1 VAARGARAAA
11 DEDALSVTPRPF
23 QDADT
28 GWYDAVSGRRGDDIL
43 MLDSSIFRDQMTV
56 RRLRLAAGL
65 IMLCYLALHL
75 SMHALGNVSFEAM
88 QWGTRIHDF
97 VWHSTPGTVALYGAF
112 AIHFTLALYALY
124 ARRSF
129 RMGTGELVRLLLGF
143 SILPLLLHHF
153 AAGRYVYSAFDVTRR
168 YDVVLTVYFSFVPFW
183 GWRQIIVLL
192 IAWTHGCLGVHYW
205 LCARSN
211 YHKFAPVLLTSATLL
226 PVLALLGIWQGTHQ
240 VFAQWQLHPE
250 WLQIAVREGH
260 VRDPSV
266 NGPSW
271 NLEVQLYWIY
281 VVLLALVFVARAAR
295 WLIERRRG
303 LISIAYPGGRAVR
316 VPIGC
321 SVLDASRQAGI
332 SHAAICGG
340 RGRCT
345 TCRIRVLRG
354 VDKLPRAAASEQ
366 AALGRLLAGP
376 SVRLACQ
383 LHPDSD
389 IAVLPLLPPDI
400 GASESHR
407 RDYSEASDIERF
419 VAIMFVDI
427 RRSTALVEKRLPYDV
442 VFLLNH
448 FFDAVGGAVVD
459 TGGMPNQF
467 VGDGMMAIFGI
478 HAGPREACSQ
488 ALVAAQLMHS
498 RLADLNRTLADELP
512 EPIAIGVGLHAG
524 NVILGELG
532 YRDRFLLTAIG
543 DSVHVAARLQDLTK
557 DYGCQLVVSD
567 IVATTAGVEMNG
579 FPVREVSVRGRA
591 EPLAVRIVGAMN
603 ELVA

>member
-11 DEDALSVTPRPF
+11 GNA
-23 QDADT
+23 
-28 GWYDAVSGRRGDDIL
+28 GGRVPPEHDSRGDEIQ
-43 MLDSSIFRDQMTV
+43 MLDSSIFRDQMTI
-56 RRLRLAAGL
+56 RRLRLSAGL
-65 IMLCYLALHL
+65 IMLCYLTLHL
-75 SMHALGNVSFEAM
+75 SMHALGNVSLEAM

-97 VWHSTPGTVALYGAF
+97 VWHSTLGTIALYGAF

-129 RMGTGELVRLLLGF
+129 RMGAGELVRLLLGF

-153 AAGRYVYSAFDVTRR
+153 AAGRYVYSTFDVARR

-183 GWRQIIVLL
+183 GWRQITVLL
-192 IAWTHGCLGVHYW
+192 VAWTHGCLGVHYW
-205 LCARSN
+205 LRARSD

-240 VFAQWQLHPE
+240 VLAQWQLHPE
-250 WLQIAVREGH
+250 WLQMTVLEGH

-295 WLIERRRG
+295 WLVERRRG
-303 LISIAYPGGRAVR
+303 LINIAYPGGRVVR
-316 VPIGC
+316 VPAGYA
-321 SVLDASRQAGI
+321 VLDASRHAGI
-332 SHAAICGG
+332 PHAAICGG

-354 VDKLPRAAASEQ
+354 VVTLPPPSASEQ
-366 AALGRLLAGP
+366 AVLGRLLAGP
-376 SVRLACQ
+376 SVRLGCQ
-383 LHPDSD
+383 LRPRSD

-400 GASESHR
+400 GASESRR
-407 RDYSEASDIERF
+407 RDYSETSDIERF

-448 FFDAVGGAVVD
+448 FFDAVAGAVVD

-467 VGDGMMAIFGI
+467 IGDGMMAIFGI
-478 HAGPREACSQ
+478 HAGAHEACSQ
-488 ALVAAQLMHS
+488 ALVAAQLIHS
-498 RLADLNRTLADELP
+498 RLADMNRTLADELP

-543 DSVHVAARLQDLTK
+543 DPVHVAARLQDLTK

-567 IVATTAGVEMNG
+567 IVATAAGVEMSR
-579 FPVREVSVRGRA
+579 FPVREVNVRGRV

>member
-1 VAARGARAAA
+1 M
-11 DEDALSVTPRPF
+11 
-23 QDADT
+23 
-28 GWYDAVSGRRGDDIL
+28 I
-43 MLDSSIFRDQMTV
+43 DSSIFRDQMTV

-65 IMLCYLALHL
+65 VMLSYLTLHL

-97 VWHSTPGTVALYGAF
+97 IWHSVPGTIALYGAF
-112 AIHFTLALYALY
+112 AIHFSLAFYALY

-129 RMGTGELVRLLLGF
+129 RIGGGELVRLVLGF

-183 GWRQIIVLL
+183 GWRQVTVLL
-192 IAWTHGCLGVHYW
+192 VAWTHGCLGVHYW
-205 LCARSN
+205 LRARSR
-211 YHKFAPVLLTSATLL
+211 YHKFAPILLTSATLL
-226 PVLALLGIWQGTHQ
+226 PVLALLGIWQGSRQ
-240 VFAQWQLHPE
+240 VLAQWQLHPE
-250 WLQIAVREGH
+250 WLQMTVRDGH

-281 VVLLALVFVARAAR
+281 VVLLALVFVAWAER
-295 WLIERRRG
+295 WLVERRRG
-303 LISIAYPGGRAVR
+303 LINIAYPGGRVVR
-316 VPIGC
+316 VPMGYA
-321 SVLDASRQAGI
+321 VLDASRHAGI
-332 SHAAICGG
+332 PHAAICGG

-354 VDKLPRAAASEQ
+354 VDTLPPPSASEQ
-366 AALGRLLAGP
+366 ALLDRLHAGP

-383 LHPDSD
+383 LRPRSD
-389 IAVLPLLPPDI
+389 TAVLPLLPPGA
-400 GASESHR
+400 GASDTR
-407 RDYSEASDIERF
+407 LRDDSEASDIERF
-419 VAIMFVDI
+419 VAIMFVDM
-427 RRSTALVEKRLPYDV
+427 RKSTALVEKRLPYDV

-448 FFDAVGGAVVD
+448 FFDAVVGAVVN

-467 VGDGMMAIFGI
+467 FGDGMMAIFGI
-478 HAGPREACSQ
+478 QAGPREACSQ
-488 ALVAAQLMHS
+488 ALVAAQLIHS
-498 RLADLNRTLADELP
+498 RLADMNRTLADELP

-524 NVILGELG
+524 SVILGELG
-532 YRDRFLLTAIG
+532 YRDHFVLTAIG
-543 DSVHVAARLQDLTK
+543 DSVHVAARLQELTK

-567 IVATTAGVEMNG
+567 IVAATAGVEMSG
-579 FPVREVSVRGRA
+579 FPVRDVNVRGRA

>member
-1 VAARGARAAA
+1 M
-11 DEDALSVTPRPF
+11 
-23 QDADT
+23 
-28 GWYDAVSGRRGDDIL
+28 I
-43 MLDSSIFRDQMTV
+43 DSSIFRDQMTI

-65 IMLCYLALHL
+65 IMLSYLTLHL
-75 SMHALGNVSFEAM
+75 SMHALGNASFEAM
-88 QWGTRIHDF
+88 QWGTRIHEF
-97 VWHSTPGTVALYGAF
+97 IWHSVLGTIVLYGAF
-112 AIHFTLALYALY
+112 ATHFSLAFYALY

-129 RMGTGELVRLLLGF
+129 RIGAGELVRLVLGF

-183 GWRQIIVLL
+183 GWRQVTVLL
-192 IAWTHGCLGVHYW
+192 VAWTHGCLGVHYW
-205 LCARSN
+205 LRARSN

-226 PVLALLGIWQGTHQ
+226 PVLALLGIWHGTRQ
-240 VFAQWQLHPE
+240 VLEQWQLHPD
-250 WLQIAVREGH
+250 WLQMTVRDGH

-271 NLEVQLYWIY
+271 DLEVQLYWIY
-281 VVLLALVFVARAAR
+281 VVLLALVFVAWAAR
-295 WLIERRRG
+295 WLVERRRG
-303 LISIAYPGGRAVR
+303 LINIAYPGGRVVR
-316 VPIGC
+316 VPVGYA
-321 SVLDASRQAGI
+321 VLDASRRASI
-332 SHAAICGG
+332 PHAAICGG

-354 VDKLPRAAASEQ
+354 VDALPPPSASEQ
-366 AALGRLLAGP
+366 ALLDRLHAGP

-383 LHPDSD
+383 LHPCSD
-389 IAVLPLLPPDI
+389 TAVLPLLPPDI
-400 GASESHR
+400 GASETRR
-407 RDYSEASDIERF
+407 RDYSEAPESERF
-419 VAIMFVDI
+419 VAVMFVDI
-427 RRSTALVEKRLPYDV
+427 RRSTALVEQRLPYDV

-448 FFDAVGGAVVD
+448 FFDAVAGAVVD

-478 HAGPREACSQ
+478 HTGPREACSQ
-488 ALVAAQLMHS
+488 ALVAAQLIHS
-498 RLADLNRTLADELP
+498 RLADMNRTLADELP
-512 EPIAIGVGLHAG
+512 EPIEIGVGLHAG

-543 DSVHVAARLQDLTK
+543 DSVHVAARLQELTK

-567 IVATTAGVEMNG
+567 IVAATAGVEMSG
-579 FPVREVSVRGRA
+579 FPVHKVNIRGRG
-591 EPLAVRIVGAMN
+591 EPLAVRIIGAMN

>member
-1 VAARGARAAA
+1 
-11 DEDALSVTPRPF
+11 
-23 QDADT
+23 
-28 GWYDAVSGRRGDDIL
+28 
-43 MLDSSIFRDQMTV
+43 MLDTNILRDQMTV

-65 IMLCYLALHL
+65 IMLCYLTLHFI
-75 SMHALGNVSFEAM
+75 MHALGNVSLEAM

-97 VWHSTPGTVALYGAF
+97 VWHSTPGTIVLYGAF

-129 RMGTGELVRLLLGF
+129 RMGAGELVRLLLGF

-183 GWRQIIVLL
+183 GWRQVTVLL
-192 IAWTHGCLGVHYW
+192 VAWSHGCLGVHYW
-205 LCARSN
+205 LRARSS
-211 YHKFAPVLLTSATLL
+211 YHRFATALLTSAVLL
-226 PVLALLGIWQGTHQ
+226 PVLALLGIWQGARQ
-240 VFAQWQLHPE
+240 VLAQWQLHPD
-250 WLQIAVREGH
+250 WLQMALRDGH

-281 VVLLALVFVARAAR
+281 IVLLALVFVAWAAR
-295 WLIERRRG
+295 WLVERRRG
-303 LISIAYPGGRAVR
+303 LINVVYPGGRVVR
-316 VPIGC
+316 VPVGYPL
-321 SVLDASRQAGI
+321 LDASRRAGI
-332 SHAAICGG
+332 PHAAICGG

-354 VDKLPRAAASEQ
+354 ADTLPPPSASEQ
-366 AALGRLLAGP
+366 AVLARLLVGP

-383 LHPDSD
+383 LRPRRD

-400 GASESHR
+400 SASESR
-407 RDYSEASDIERF
+407 QRDYSEVSDIERF

-427 RRSTALVEKRLPYDV
+427 RNSTALVEKRLPYDV

-448 FFDAVGGAVVD
+448 FFDAVAGAVAD

-467 VGDGMMAIFGI
+467 LGDGMMAIFGT

-488 ALVAAQLMHS
+488 ALGAAQLIHR
-498 RLADLNRTLADELP
+498 RLGDMNRTLADELP

-524 NVILGELG
+524 SVILGELG

-567 IVATTAGVEMNG
+567 IVAVTAGVEMGG

-591 EPLAVRIVGAMN
+591 EPLAVRIVGVMD

>member
-1 VAARGARAAA
+1 M
-11 DEDALSVTPRPF
+11 
-23 QDADT
+23 
-28 GWYDAVSGRRGDDIL
+28 I
-43 MLDSSIFRDQMTV
+43 DSNFFRDQMTI

-65 IMLCYLALHL
+65 VMLSYLTLHL

-97 VWHSTPGTVALYGAF
+97 IWHSVPGTIVLYGAF
-112 AIHFTLALYALY
+112 AVHFTLALYALY

-129 RMGTGELVRLLLGF
+129 HIGTGELLRLVLGF

-153 AAGRYVYSAFDVTRR
+153 TAGRYVYSAFDVTRR
-168 YDVVLTVYFSFVPFW
+168 YDVVLTAYFLFVPFW
-183 GWRQIIVLL
+183 GWRQVTVLL
-192 IAWTHGCLGVHYW
+192 VAWTHGCLGVHYW
-205 LCARSN
+205 LRAQSN
-211 YHKFAPVLLTSATLL
+211 YHKFAPLLLTSATLL
-226 PVLALLGIWQGTHQ
+226 PVLALLGIWQGTRQ
-240 VFAQWQLHPE
+240 VLAQWQLDPE
-250 WLQIAVREGH
+250 LLQMTVREGH
-260 VRDPSV
+260 MRDPSV
-266 NGPSW
+266 GGASW
-271 NLEVQLYWIY
+271 DLEVQLYWIY
-281 VVLLALVFVARAAR
+281 VVLLALVFVAWAAR
-295 WLIERRRG
+295 WLVERRRG
-303 LISIAYPGGRAVR
+303 LINIAYPGGRVAR
-316 VPIGC
+316 VPVGYA
-321 SVLDASRQAGI
+321 VLDASRRAGI
-332 SHAAICGG
+332 PHAAICGG

-354 VDKLPRAAASEQ
+354 VDTLPPPSASEH
-366 AALGRLLAGP
+366 ALLDRLHAGP
-376 SVRLACQ
+376 SVRLGCQ
-383 LHPDSD
+383 LRPRSD
-389 IAVLPLLPPDI
+389 TAVLPLLPPDI
-400 GASESHR
+400 GASETRR

-448 FFDAVGGAVVD
+448 FFDAVAGAVVD
-459 TGGMPNQF
+459 TGGTPNQF

-488 ALVAAQLMHS
+488 ALVAAQLIHS
-498 RLADLNRTLADELP
+498 RLADMNRSLADELP

-543 DSVHVAARLQDLTK
+543 DSVHVAARLQELTK

-567 IVATTAGVEMNG
+567 IVAATAGVKMSG
-579 FPVREVSVRGRA
+579 FPVREVTVRGRV

-603 ELVA
+603 QLVA

>member
-1 VAARGARAAA
+1 
-11 DEDALSVTPRPF
+11 
-23 QDADT
+23 
-28 GWYDAVSGRRGDDIL
+28 
-43 MLDSSIFRDQMTV
+43 MLDSNILRDQMTV

-65 IMLCYLALHL
+65 IMLCYLTLHFI
-75 SMHALGNVSFEAM
+75 MHALGNVSLEAM

-97 VWHSTPGTVALYGAF
+97 VWHSTPGTIVLYGAF

-129 RMGTGELVRLLLGF
+129 RMGAGELVRLLLGF

-183 GWRQIIVLL
+183 GWRQVTVLL
-192 IAWTHGCLGVHYW
+192 VAWSHGCLGVHYW
-205 LCARSN
+205 LRARSS
-211 YHKFAPVLLTSATLL
+211 YHRFAPALLTSAVLL
-226 PVLALLGIWQGTHQ
+226 PVLALLGIWQGARQ
-240 VFAQWQLHPE
+240 VLAQWQLHPD
-250 WLQIAVREGH
+250 WLQMALRDGH

-281 VVLLALVFVARAAR
+281 IALLALVFVAWAAR
-295 WLIERRRG
+295 WLVERRRG
-303 LISIAYPGGRAVR
+303 LINVVYPGGRVVR
-316 VPIGC
+316 VPVGC
-321 SVLDASRQAGI
+321 AVLDASRRAGI
-332 SHAAICGG
+332 PHAAICGG

-354 VDKLPRAAASEQ
+354 ADTLPPPSASEQ
-366 AALGRLLAGP
+366 AVLARLLVGP

-383 LHPDSD
+383 LRPRRD

-400 GASESHR
+400 SASESR
-407 RDYSEASDIERF
+407 QRDYSEASDIERF

-427 RRSTALVEKRLPYDV
+427 RNSTALVEKRLPYDV

-448 FFDAVGGAVVD
+448 FFDAVAGAVAD

-467 VGDGMMAIFGI
+467 LGDGMMAIFGM

-488 ALVAAQLMHS
+488 ALGAAQLIHR
-498 RLADLNRTLADELP
+498 RLGDMNRTLADELP

-524 NVILGELG
+524 SVILGELG

-567 IVATTAGVEMNG
+567 IVAVTAGVEMGG

-591 EPLAVRIVGAMN
+591 EPLAVRIVGVMD

>member
-1 VAARGARAAA
+1 M
-11 DEDALSVTPRPF
+11 
-23 QDADT
+23 
-28 GWYDAVSGRRGDDIL
+28 I
-43 MLDSSIFRDQMTV
+43 DSSIFRDQMTI

-65 IMLCYLALHL
+65 IMLSYLTLHL
-75 SMHALGNVSFEAM
+75 SMHALGNASFEAM
-88 QWGTRIHDF
+88 QWGTRIHEF
-97 VWHSTPGTVALYGAF
+97 IWHSVLGTIVLYGAF
-112 AIHFTLALYALY
+112 ATHFSLAFYALY

-129 RMGTGELVRLLLGF
+129 RIGAGELVRLVLGF

-183 GWRQIIVLL
+183 GWRQVTVLL
-192 IAWTHGCLGVHYW
+192 VAWTHGCLGVHYW
-205 LCARSN
+205 LRARSN

-226 PVLALLGIWQGTHQ
+226 PVLALLGIWHGTRQ
-240 VFAQWQLHPE
+240 VLEQWQLHPD
-250 WLQIAVREGH
+250 WLQMTVRDGH

-271 NLEVQLYWIY
+271 DLEVQLYWIY
-281 VVLLALVFVARAAR
+281 VVLLALVFVAWAAR
-295 WLIERRRG
+295 WLVERRRG
-303 LISIAYPGGRAVR
+303 LINIAYPGGRVVR
-316 VPIGC
+316 VPVGYA
-321 SVLDASRQAGI
+321 VLDASRRASI
-332 SHAAICGG
+332 PHAAICGG

-354 VDKLPRAAASEQ
+354 VDALPPPSASEQ
-366 AALGRLLAGP
+366 ALLDRLHAGP

-383 LHPDSD
+383 LHPCRDT
-389 IAVLPLLPPDI
+389 AVLPLLPPDI
-400 GASESHR
+400 GASETRR
-407 RDYSEASDIERF
+407 RDYSEAPESERF

-427 RRSTALVEKRLPYDV
+427 RRSTALVEQRLPYDV

-448 FFDAVGGAVVD
+448 FFDAVAGAVVD

-478 HAGPREACSQ
+478 HTGPREACSQ
-488 ALVAAQLMHS
+488 ALVAAQLIHS
-498 RLADLNRTLADELP
+498 RLADMNRTLADELP
-512 EPIAIGVGLHAG
+512 EPIEIGVGLHAG

-543 DSVHVAARLQDLTK
+543 DSVHVAARLQELTK

-567 IVATTAGVEMNG
+567 IVAATAGVEMSG
-579 FPVREVSVRGRA
+579 FPVHKVNIRGRG
-591 EPLAVRIVGAMN
+591 EPLAVRIIGAMN